1 MNKLNLAT
9 SSLVESARTQQQFL
23 RFRLLPDLTALI
35 EIEAIGS
42 TKDVESERR
51 RHLRVTELVNIQI
64 DRVVPMPHLPPAVMG
79 VYNWRGEML
88 WIVDLAMLLGVTTGR
103 RYRSLQPTIILASA
117 TEQGGRATAEDR
129 QEQTIGLVV
138 DEIAEIEWYEPE
150 QIRPLEPQRLAALST
165 YVRGVWAAVTGEDFL
180 VVDGQ
185 AIFDRTDFDADV

>member
-1 MNKLNLAT
+1 
-9 SSLVESARTQQQFL
+9 
-23 RFRLLPDLTALI
+23 
-35 EIEAIGS
+35 
-42 TKDVESERR
+42 
-51 RHLRVTELVNIQI
+51 
-64 DRVVPMPHLPPAVMG
+64 
-79 VYNWRGEML
+79 ML

-117 TEQGGRATAEDR
+117 TEQGGRGTAEDR

-180 VVDGQ
+180 VMDGQ
-185 AIFDRTDFDADV
+185 AIFDRTDFDADVWLNWD